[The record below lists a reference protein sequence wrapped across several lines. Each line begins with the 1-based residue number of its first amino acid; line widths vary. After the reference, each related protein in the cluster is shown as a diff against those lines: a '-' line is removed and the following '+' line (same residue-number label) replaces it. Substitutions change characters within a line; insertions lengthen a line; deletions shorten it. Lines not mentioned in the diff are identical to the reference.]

1 MPRRATPLAL
11 LLMLFTTAL
20 ALAQSP
26 AEFGRSSG
34 EPIEFSF
41 KTPSRF
47 SGSLGLT
54 TRRST
59 FGSFGGTLV
68 KDRVWFFASGE
79 RRQSNPRLDS
89 NLFASLGDRNSIA
102 VTTVPAPDSVRTFL
116 SMRYTG
122 IVSSNSFF
130 TATVSSG
137 QK

>member
-1 MPRRATPLAL
+1 MLRRSTPLAL
-11 LLMLFTTAL
+11 LLMLLTTSIAF
-20 ALAQSP
+20 AQTS

-34 EPIEFSF
+34 EQIDLEF

-54 TRRST
+54 TGRST
-59 FGSFGGTLV
+59 FGTFGGTLV

-79 RRQSNPRLDS
+79 RSQRNPRLDS
-89 NLFASLGDRNSIA
+89 SLFASLGDRNTFGATILR
-102 VTTVPAPDSVRTFL
+102 APDSVRPFL

-130 TATVSSG
+130 TAAVSSG

>member
-1 MPRRATPLAL
+1 MLTRSTLVAL
-11 LLMLFTTAL
+11 LLILFTTGIAF
-20 ALAQSP
+20 AQSS
-26 AEFGRSSG
+26 EEYGRSTG
-34 EPIEFSF
+34 AQVDFKF

-54 TRRST
+54 TGRST
-59 FGSFGGTLV
+59 FGTFGGTLI

-79 RRQSNPRLDS
+79 RLQTKPQLDT
-89 NLFASLGDRNSIA
+89 NLFASLGDRNSFA
-102 VTTVPAPDSVRTFL
+102 TTTVRVPDRVRPFL

-137 QK
+137 AK